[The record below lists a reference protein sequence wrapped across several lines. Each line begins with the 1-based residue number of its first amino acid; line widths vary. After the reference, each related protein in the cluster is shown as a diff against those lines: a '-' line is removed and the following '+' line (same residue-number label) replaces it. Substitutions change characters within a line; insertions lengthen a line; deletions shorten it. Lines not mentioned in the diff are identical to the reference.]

1 MEINKSWKDFIL
13 FKDKSLFRKVV
24 ILLSLLL
31 ILLILLLLRNY
42 RDFCEGYSKTVVQF
56 YEFVFGHIA
65 SFFPFSF
72 FELFVIGTIVYTVS
86 WIVFFILKTKRTG
99 IKNSYHMI
107 LRLLVIVMSIITLY
121 QATAGIEYSRYPVD
135 IPQHHELLENPQD
148 YKEIY
153 MSFVDDFNYCA
164 SKLTFNEKG
173 SVVKPYS
180 NEELIKYL
188 ELEYE
193 KLDSDYFYKYS
204 PKAKPMYF
212 TGWFYR
218 AMSIS
223 GVSFAP
229 TAEPNYNILNPDAYQ
244 PFTIAHEM
252 AHSKGAMPEED
263 ANLVAAYICLNSE
276 DPYIRYS
283 GYDVCFWSLESFVMA
298 TNSKQNV
305 EEFYNSIDDN
315 IYRNNNYEYDY
326 WTNHATFEKIA
337 DWVNDLYLKFNND
350 VGTISYDDNI
360 DTTQTETEFII
371 NSYSRYQ
378 ALFMW
383 LYFDKN

>member
-1 MEINKSWKDFIL
+1 METKKTWKDFIL
-13 FKDKSLFRKVV
+13 FKDKSLFRKVI
-24 ILLSLLL
+24 ILLSLLI
-31 ILLILLLLRNY
+31 ILLIFLLLRNY
-42 RDFCEGYSKTVVQF
+42 RDFCEGYSKTFVRF

-65 SFFPFSF
+65 SFFPFSL
-72 FELFVIGTIVYTVS
+72 FELFVIGTVIYAVA

-107 LRLLVIVMSIITLY
+107 LRLFVIVTSVMTLY
-121 QATAGIEYSRYPVD
+121 QATAGIEYCRYEAD
-135 IPQHHELLENPQD
+135 IPQHHELIKDTKE
-148 YKEIY
+148 YKEIC

-164 SKLTFNEKG
+164 SQLTFNEEG
-173 SVVKPYS
+173 SVVKPYTD
-180 NEELIKYL
+180 EELIRKL

-193 KLDSDYFYKYS
+193 KLDSDYFHKYT

-223 GVSFAP
+223 GVSFVP
-229 TAEPNYNILNPDAYQ
+229 TGEPNYNVLNPDAYQ

-252 AHSKGAMPEED
+252 AHAKGAMPEEE
-263 ANLVAAYICLNSE
+263 ANLVAAYICLNSD

-283 GYDVCFWSLESFVMA
+283 GYDVCFWSLETLVMA
-298 TNSKQNV
+298 TNVKQDLDD
-305 EEFYNSIDDN
+305 FYEAIDDN

-326 WTNHATFEKIA
+326 WKNHATFEKIA
-337 DWVNDLYLKFNND
+337 DWVNDIYLKFNDD
-350 VGTISYDDNI
+350 VGTVSYTDNI

-383 LYFDKN
+383 MYFDKN